1 MMTKNKPKALELADQ
16 CDPEDAFEVAC
27 ARELRRL
34 SAENQQLQKR
44 MQELMEA
51 QNAAK

>member
-1 MMTKNKPKALELADQ
+1 MSKPKALELADQ

-34 SAENQQLQKR
+34 LMENQQLRKQV
-44 MQELMEA
+44 QELTEA
-51 QNAAK
+51 QNDTE